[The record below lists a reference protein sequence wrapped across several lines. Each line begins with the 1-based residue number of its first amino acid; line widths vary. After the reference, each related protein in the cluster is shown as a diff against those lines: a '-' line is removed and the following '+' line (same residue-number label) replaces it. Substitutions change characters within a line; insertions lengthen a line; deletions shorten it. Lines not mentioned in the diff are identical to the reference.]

1 MTEFGLLLAELMQ
14 CRGIVCPAELAA
26 LLISAGYYFDQ
37 GAVLAHMQGVEGEP
51 DYDLV
56 RGASKVLGLN
66 QEEKTRLT
74 VAFLFGQRPVPAVP
88 PAEGAAASP

>member
-26 LLISAGYYFDQ
+26 LLVAAGYCFDR

-66 QEEKTRLT
+66 QEEKVRLT
-74 VAFLFGQRPVPAVP
+74 VAFLFGQRPAVPAVP
-88 PAEGAAASP
+88 